1 MENTF
6 QNTFLSEEVIIKHYL
21 ALFSVCVC
29 VCVGG
34 GLITRFFFLFGF
46 QVDGPITKGPISGGT
61 YN

>member
-21 ALFSVCVC
+21 ALLQCVCVC

-34 GLITRFFFLFGF
+34 GAYNQIFFCL
-46 QVDGPITKGPISGGT
+46 VSR
-61 YN
+61 